1 MFAMLLCINKI
12 AESQREL
19 LQAREMIDEAQRSLT
34 SSLEEGSF
42 GDMSSGDVDED
53 SERIESV
60 KAAAVSSI
68 VGVLASLPI
77 SFYEVEDLPQ
87 LFLRSSIVFISCAL
101 FGVTF
106 RYAVRRDLDNIQLKT
121 GAPAA
126 FAFVRGKTRQ
136 HGLLKLIFLRMF
148 FYLLETK
155 LSAGLAL
162 LESGRTLELSTDT
175 LISVTL
181 DGAVSVV
188 ENIFIFLPAAVALDY
203 CFKMRFLSP
212 FPRRKQ

>member
-1 MFAMLLCINKI
+1 
-12 AESQREL
+12 
-19 LQAREMIDEAQRSLT
+19 MIDEAQRSLS

-42 GDMSSGDVDED
+42 GVVSSDDIDED
-53 SERIESV
+53 SERLESV

-77 SFYEVEDLPQ
+77 SFYEVHNLPQ
-87 LFLRSSIVFISCAL
+87 LFVQTSIAFISCAL

-121 GAPAA
+121 GVPAA
-126 FAFVRGKTRQ
+126 FAVV
-136 HGLLKLIFLRMF
+136 I
-148 FYLLETK
+148 
-155 LSAGLAL
+155 GLAL
-162 LESGRTLELSTDT
+162 LESGRSFEMSTDT
-175 LISVTL
+175 LASVAL

-188 ENIFIFLPAAVALDY
+188 ENIFIFLPAAIALDY

-212 FPRRKQ
+212 FPSKKQ

>member
-1 MFAMLLCINKI
+1 MFTVLLCTNKI
-12 AESQREL
+12 SESQREL
-19 LQAREMIDEAQRSLT
+19 LQAREMIDEAQRSLS
-34 SSLEEGSF
+34 SSLEEESF

-77 SFYEVEDLPQ
+77 SFYEAEDLLQ
-87 LFLRSSIVFISCAL
+87 LFLQSSIIFISCAL

-136 HGLLKLIFLRMF
+136 HGLLKLIFLRMY
-148 FYLLETK
+148 FYLLE
-155 LSAGLAL
+155 LNYLQAL
-162 LESGRTLELSTDT
+162 LFWNLEEPS
-175 LISVTL
+175 S
-181 DGAVSVV
+181 
-188 ENIFIFLPAAVALDY
+188 
-203 CFKMRFLSP
+203 
-212 FPRRKQ
+212 

>member
-1 MFAMLLCINKI
+1 
-12 AESQREL
+12 L
-19 LQAREMIDEAQRSLT
+19 LQAREMIDEAQRSLS

-53 SERIESV
+53 NERIESV
-60 KAAAVSSI
+60 KAAAVSSV

-136 HGLLKLIFLRMF
+136 HGLLKLIFLRIS
-148 FYLLETK
+148 FYLLE
-155 LSAGLAL
+155 LNYLQAL
-162 LESGRTLELSTDT
+162 LCWNL
-175 LISVTL
+175 
-181 DGAVSVV
+181 V
-188 ENIFIFLPAAVALDY
+188 EP
-203 CFKMRFLSP
+203 SS
-212 FPRRKQ
+212 